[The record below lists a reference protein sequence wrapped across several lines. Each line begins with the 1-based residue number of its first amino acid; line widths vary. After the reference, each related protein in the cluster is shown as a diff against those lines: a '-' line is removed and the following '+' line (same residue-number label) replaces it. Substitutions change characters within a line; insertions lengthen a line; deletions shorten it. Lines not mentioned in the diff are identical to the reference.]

1 MATTRSI
8 EDRGYIPL
16 LKSKVGERM
25 ALRQL
30 APRVRNAI
38 TPGFHLRPRR
48 TEAQIAAEVTQIA
61 AGWTE
66 SPVLLD
72 TAGVD
77 STNLPAH
84 PLLVA
89 NRVAAKVKLGLI
101 PVVSDVSSENDLK
114 AARTVMGGHGF
125 GVGIRLSPAA
135 WLSAQSVLDPI
146 LSALGSA
153 PGEIDLILDAGVIAN
168 DATLEL
174 AKKLLAGNM
183 ASVPVLP
190 SWRRVAIAGGSF
202 PVDLGGLPAKKPI
215 RLPRREAQLWDAKP
229 SVGRRLTY
237 ADYGVAHPETPDE
250 FENARAIP
258 LWTSVRYT
266 TPDAF
271 LVAKG
276 GDANKEGPAAMH
288 AVCGI
293 VAGEK
298 EFRGAAYSWAD
309 QWIADRAAGT
319 GQAGNYST
327 WRKVG
332 TVHHVTLMVDLLSS

>member
-1 MATTRSI
+1 MAATRSI
-8 EDRGYIPL
+8 EERRYIPL
-16 LKSKVGERM
+16 LKSKLGERM

-30 APRVRNAI
+30 APGVRDEI

-48 TEAQIAAEVTQIA
+48 TEAQINSEVTQIA
-61 AGWTE
+61 SGWTE
-66 SPVLLD
+66 SPILLD

-77 STNLPAH
+77 STNLPAIA
-84 PLLVA
+84 LLVA
-89 NRVAAKVKLGLI
+89 DRVATKVNLRLI
-101 PVVSDVSSENDLK
+101 PVVSDASSDTDLD
-114 AARTVMGGHGF
+114 AARIVVASHGC
-125 GVGIRLSPAA
+125 GAAIRLSPAA
-135 WLSAQSVLDPI
+135 WLSPQAVLDPI
-146 LSALGSA
+146 VSRLTTTPA
-153 PGEIDLILDAGVIAN
+153 EVDLILDAGTIAN

-174 AKKLLAGNM
+174 AKKLLAANM
-183 ASVPVLP
+183 ASIPDLA

-202 PVDLGGLPAKKPI
+202 PVDLAGLPAKKPV
-215 RLPRREAQLWDAKP
+215 RLRRREAQLWAARP
-229 SVGRRLTY
+229 SVGRRLAY

-266 TPDAF
+266 TAEAF

-276 GDANKEGPAAMH
+276 GDANKEGAAAMY

-293 VAGEK
+293 VAGET
-298 EFRGAAYSWAD
+298 EFKGGPYSWAD
-309 QWIADRAAGT
+309 QWIADRAART

-332 TVHHVTLMVDLLSS
+332 TVHHITLMVDLLAS